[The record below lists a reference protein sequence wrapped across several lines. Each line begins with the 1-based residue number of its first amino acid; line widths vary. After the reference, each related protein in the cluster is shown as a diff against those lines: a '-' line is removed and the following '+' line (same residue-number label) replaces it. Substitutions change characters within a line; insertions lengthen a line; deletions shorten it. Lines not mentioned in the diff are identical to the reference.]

1 MLLYLC
7 GEPANVAPPCMNINA
22 RLDDDD
28 DDDDDADVDDD
39 EDDSDDVD
47 DDDDEDDSDDD
58 DDDVDDEDD
67 SDEDDDDESVAT
79 SRNGTNHTLRCGSL
93 ASRASSR
100 RHASSKFVR
109 FGQVAYRFASFMI
122 RRYVSTRS
130 FASALYSNAFPS
142 SRTVIDE
149 YRFPY
154 CVESTARLTN
164 FIAKF
169 VTINVTHSNTMRIAT
184 IANACFNIA
193 LY

>member
-22 RLDDDD
+22 RLDDND

-47 DDDDEDDSDDD
+47 DD
-58 DDDVDDEDD
+58 VDDEDD
-67 SDEDDDDESVAT
+67 SDEDDDDDESVAT

-164 FIAKF
+164 FIARF